1 MQSKKFEYI
10 MKFLIRKIHQF
21 LEKYDFF
28 YFTNNSVLTM
38 LPQCCMLHVSKMLY
52 IVVGIDLLWICCG
65 NVFLTLSQRIFF
77 IATFLQHC
85 ENIYTTFYEA
95 QRCGN
100 VIWGGHLNVLATLQV
115 NDLATLQVN
124 VVATLHNVS
133 CNVAKML

>member
-1 MQSKKFEYI
+1 MQKVAAK
-10 MKFLIRKIHQF
+10 
-21 LEKYDFF
+21 
-28 YFTNNSVLTM
+28 NALTM
-38 LPQCCMLHVSKMLY
+38 LPQCCMLQEVYCCRNVS
-52 IVVGIDLLWICCG
+52 GIDLLWICCG